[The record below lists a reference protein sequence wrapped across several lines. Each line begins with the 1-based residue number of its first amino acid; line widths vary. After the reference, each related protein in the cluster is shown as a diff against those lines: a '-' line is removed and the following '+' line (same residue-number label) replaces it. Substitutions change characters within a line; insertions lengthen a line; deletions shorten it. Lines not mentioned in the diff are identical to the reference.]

1 MSALTSGKRFFF
13 SVIDKQAK
21 RMMSDT
27 ESPSDRPPPSK
38 LSGNHYRVWSL
49 TGQGFLTFIPT
60 DRADSDS
67 SGTGK
72 ENSSE

>member
-1 MSALTSGKRFFF
+1 
-13 SVIDKQAK
+13 
-21 RMMSDT
+21 MSDT
-27 ESPSDRPPPSK
+27 ESPSDGPPPSK
-38 LSGNHYRVWSL
+38 LCGNHYRVWSL

-60 DRADSDS
+60 DKADSDS